1 MNANMT
7 QGQIFNGTFY
17 NNSLGVSL
25 ARFHTKALYLSSKM
39 SPHFS
44 NNIKVNLKT
53 SIISK
58 NYLSTSFFVRLVNPH
73 WIILEFVK
81 CHINHNVHNGVK
93 FGYMKWLSVN
103 GNIESKISIVLREP
117 YNYFCFN
124 PLYLF
129 CKLGNYD
136 ILTRSLQFPSD
147 KKGHFGGQKEHLIR
161 KRDAGYH
168 DGHHCES
175 TGLEIFAFLL
185 FLVYLLDFL
194 RNILM
199 NAMLNVMINDQTV
212 TALQGK
218 RTFLFNSK

>member
-1 MNANMT
+1 M
-7 QGQIFNGTFY
+7 
-17 NNSLGVSL
+17 
-25 ARFHTKALYLSSKM
+25 
-39 SPHFS
+39 
-44 NNIKVNLKT
+44 
-53 SIISK
+53 
-58 NYLSTSFFVRLVNPH
+58 
-73 WIILEFVK
+73 
-81 CHINHNVHNGVK
+81 
-93 FGYMKWLSVN
+93 
-103 GNIESKISIVLREP
+103 LREP

-218 RTFLFNSK
+218 RTFLFNSKWQQEDCTCNIFLQMTQTCFHILTTFAPFWSW

>member
-1 MNANMT
+1 MT

-44 NNIKVNLKT
+44 NNIKVNFKNINNLK
-53 SIISK
+53 K
-58 NYLSTSFFVRLVNPH
+58 LKRH

-93 FGYMKWLSVN
+93 FGYMKGLSVN
-103 GNIESKISIVLREP
+103 GNIESKISIMLREP

-129 CKLGNYD
+129 CKLGASGFTNN
-136 ILTRSLQFPSD
+136 F
-147 KKGHFGGQKEHLIR
+147 F
-161 KRDAGYH
+161 
-168 DGHHCES
+168 
-175 TGLEIFAFLL
+175 F
-185 FLVYLLDFL
+185 
-194 RNILM
+194 
-199 NAMLNVMINDQTV
+199 
-212 TALQGK
+212 
-218 RTFLFNSK
+218 

>member
-1 MNANMT
+1 M
-7 QGQIFNGTFY
+7 
-17 NNSLGVSL
+17 
-25 ARFHTKALYLSSKM
+25 
-39 SPHFS
+39 
-44 NNIKVNLKT
+44 
-53 SIISK
+53 
-58 NYLSTSFFVRLVNPH
+58 
-73 WIILEFVK
+73 
-81 CHINHNVHNGVK
+81 K
-93 FGYMKWLSVN
+93 FGYMKGLSVN
-103 GNIESKISIVLREP
+103 GNIQSKISIVLREP

-218 RTFLFNSK
+218 RTFLFNSKWQQEDCTCNIFLQMTQTCFHILTTFASFWS

>member
-1 MNANMT
+1 M
-7 QGQIFNGTFY
+7 
-17 NNSLGVSL
+17 
-25 ARFHTKALYLSSKM
+25 
-39 SPHFS
+39 
-44 NNIKVNLKT
+44 
-53 SIISK
+53 
-58 NYLSTSFFVRLVNPH
+58 
-73 WIILEFVK
+73 ILELVQ

>member
-1 MNANMT
+1 M
-7 QGQIFNGTFY
+7 I
-17 NNSLGVSL
+17 
-25 ARFHTKALYLSSKM
+25 
-39 SPHFS
+39 
-44 NNIKVNLKT
+44 
-53 SIISK
+53 
-58 NYLSTSFFVRLVNPH
+58 RLVKHH
-73 WIILEFVK
+73 WIILEFVQ

-93 FGYMKWLSVN
+93 FGYMKRLSVN
-103 GNIESKISIVLREP
+103 RNIESKISIVLREP